1 LPHFQRAVAEFASYY
16 EAYFE
21 IGAADLKLG
30 RITEAE
36 TAFRRSIEL
45 SGSRYEYPMFALGAI
60 LDNQG
65 RYADA
70 EEVIRRGLDLNPDA
84 WNGHYFLGMALF
96 GLNRLDEAEESV
108 REALRQKPD
117 TVESLRLIVNIHIRK
132 RNYSAL
138 LEDLDEY
145 LKLDPDSSFGE
156 IAREDRDAVQSLLA
170 HAPAHPEVA
179 VDVDAKAVGRAGSG
193 VDELALVG
201 DARAAVHLDVARV
214 SVRLDGVFELLK
226 PTSVPLH
233 VAIQEYL
240 SLRKPP
246 ERPQKLVPDIVA
258 QLLEDKK
265 IHGASV
271 RHVQTLRRQLN
282 RFAAGFRTN
291 IGSTTARLI
300 EQWLASLK
308 VGPTWAVGR
317 FRLRC

>member
-1 LPHFQRAVAEFASYY
+1 MRTKLAIIWLLLACLSIPLLSRAESPQTRKVVSVRELSIPPKAHQVFKKGIERLARNDAAGSLPHFQRAVAEFASYY

-65 RYADA
+65 RYAEA

-156 IAREDRDAVQSLLA
+156 IARADRDAVQ
-170 HAPAHPEVA
+170 
-179 VDVDAKAVGRAGSG
+179 RAREKSQNTI
-193 VDELALVG
+193 VL
-201 DARAAVHLDVARV
+201 
-214 SVRLDGVFELLK
+214 
-226 PTSVPLH
+226 
-233 VAIQEYL
+233 IQ
-240 SLRKPP
+240 
-246 ERPQKLVPDIVA
+246 PQP
-258 QLLEDKK
+258 
-265 IHGASV
+265 
-271 RHVQTLRRQLN
+271 
-282 RFAAGFRTN
+282 
-291 IGSTTARLI
+291 
-300 EQWLASLK
+300 
-308 VGPTWAVGR
+308 
-317 FRLRC
+317 